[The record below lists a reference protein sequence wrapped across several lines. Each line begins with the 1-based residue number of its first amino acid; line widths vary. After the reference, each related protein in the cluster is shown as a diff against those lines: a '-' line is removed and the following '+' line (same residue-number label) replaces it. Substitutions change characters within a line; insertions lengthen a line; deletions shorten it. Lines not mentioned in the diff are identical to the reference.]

1 MLRRGSPAPLW
12 LLCLAGFL
20 VVADGRVVTPILPAI
35 ARDFGTSTGT
45 AGLIATSYLAAYA
58 VFQLGYGPF
67 GDRLGK
73 VRVIR
78 FTLLVFTVGTGLCAA
93 MPNLGSLV
101 AMRAITGVSGAAV
114 VPMALA
120 YLGDTIAYERRQQAI
135 SLFLSSLVAGV
146 AVSQVLGG
154 LLAQVASWRSVF
166 VVLAVGAA
174 MPALLFQRAGVDAP
188 SAGPRRSHV
197 RGYTEIVAR
206 APGFYAVCVLEGALF
221 WGTSAYLGALIVDE
235 RGSSYVV
242 AGLLLGVMGIGSVA
256 TARLQGRRTGS
267 GRERQRFVCGA
278 AVYAVGTVMI
288 AALTQIG
295 GIWPLWFAAAAALLG
310 IGFTSAHATLQTTA
324 TEIAPAARGT
334 AVSLFS
340 FALNSG
346 GAAGSAAA
354 GALIDGPG
362 YTTMFAITAGG
373 VLLLA
378 VVGALALSQRRA
390 PAPTP

>member
-20 VVADGRVVTPILPAI
+20 IVADARIVTPILPAI
-35 ARDFGTSTGT
+35 ARDFDTTTGT
-45 AGLIATSYLAAYA
+45 AGLIATSYLLAYA
-58 VFQLGYGPF
+58 VFQLAYGPF

-78 FTLLVFTVGTGLCAA
+78 YTLIVFTVGTGLCAA
-93 MPNLGSLV
+93 MPDLNSLI

-146 AVSQVLGG
+146 AISQVLGG

-166 VVLAVGAA
+166 IVLALGAA
-174 MPALLFQRAGVDAP
+174 VPALLFQRAGVDEP
-188 SAGPRRSHV
+188 TGGPRSSHL

-206 APGFYAVCVLEGALF
+206 APAFYLVCVLEGALF
-221 WGTSAYLGALIVDE
+221 WGASAYLGALIVDE

-242 AGLLLGVMGIGSVA
+242 AGLLLGVMGFASVA
-256 TARLQGRRTGS
+256 TARIQGRRTGS
-267 GRERQRFVCGA
+267 GRECQRFVRGA
-278 AVYAVGTVMI
+278 TVYGLGTVMV
-288 AALTQIG
+288 ATLGHIG
-295 GIWPLWFAAAAALLG
+295 GAWPLWFAVAAALFG

-334 AVSLFS
+334 ALSLFS
-340 FALNSG
+340 FSLNIG

-354 GALIDGPG
+354 GVLIDGPG
-362 YTTMFAITAGG
+362 YATMWALTAVG
-373 VLLLA
+373 VLVLTLVGLRVLA
-378 VVGALALSQRRA
+378 RRAEVGA
-390 PAPTP
+390 TP